1 MDRSPPTATGRSRR
15 PAGRGR
21 RRRGETVASIAR
33 DVGVTT
39 GRVAAATRLYG
50 PFPRGRLTDPSTAA
64 HWAEERRRV
73 PAAEIAHRCQ
83 VPISRVY
90 DATRTLGP
98 FPSPLQGAAG
108 TVSLRGIS
116 RMSGVSLPALTLRL
130 RRGTLPDPA
139 GHGPRGW
146 PYWNIDDIQD
156 WLAASTLP
164 ACPLCRARVQ
174 RLDSHLLLS
183 PDPPKS
189 RGIRRVVTHECP
201 CGTGG
206 LDLREFDPTSSEG
219 ASDKWCDTKSLVL
232 SGLVD
237 GGRQRWRSPEL
248 VFRLVSALTCVAGN
262 GGVRSSG
269 FKPKGAR
276 SIRGPQ
282 VRRRPMGERN

>member
-1 MDRSPPTATGRSRR
+1 V
-15 PAGRGR
+15 GRGVRRSATAKAEDTIRRVAARRSGRTVADIAAGAGVSKATVSRATSPHGPFPSHRNRQEPASCWARR

-64 HWAEERRRV
+64 HWAEERRRRV
-73 PAAEIAHRCQ
+73 PAAEIARRCQ

-183 PDPPKS
+183 HTTAPAHPNH
-189 RGIRRVVTHECP
+189 V
-201 CGTGG
+201 G
-206 LDLREFDPTSSEG
+206 LP
-219 ASDKWCDTKSLVL
+219 
-232 SGLVD
+232 
-237 GGRQRWRSPEL
+237 
-248 VFRLVSALTCVAGN
+248 
-262 GGVRSSG
+262 
-269 FKPKGAR
+269 
-276 SIRGPQ
+276 
-282 VRRRPMGERN
+282 